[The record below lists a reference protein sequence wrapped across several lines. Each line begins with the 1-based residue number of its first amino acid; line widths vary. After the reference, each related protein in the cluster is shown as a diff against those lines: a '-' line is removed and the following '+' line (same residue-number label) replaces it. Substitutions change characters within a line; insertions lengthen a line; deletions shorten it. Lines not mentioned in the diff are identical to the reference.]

1 MVSLTSTTKACLL
14 AAFWSFSWISCL
26 PTPPSKLVENTAFDL
41 NELPRDVEEAESSA
55 LHSST
60 LEPTDRT
67 GSSSTPGH
75 AFATQP
81 HQSAHFRPYWHLS
94 EASTSSSRP
103 LGHSFGWQYAD
114 MPTVQYHPV
123 LLQPQWQP
131 TSFAAGPY
139 WPHDQS
145 FNAEHVNQPGAVQ
158 MQAFVQQPAPTLGT
172 EHAPAVTFA
181 QPRTWKS
188 SAEPGELSSGG
199 AYGELRA
206 QHSPSVTTSNIL
218 VSGPSGNPR
227 DRADTDPLLV
237 RSPETDG
244 NVPLLPVKKLRYE
257 PRKRHDLPKAAASS
271 RAIVAGELAAQNR
284 HYDPKDLRPLS
295 GSYFRFSQRNDP
307 KVTRLINE
315 LRLPASADDADGTR
329 ANRAY
334 LQRSRFPANPDT
346 FFRTPSLCRSP
357 FRSQSVQDPTLFSG
371 VSFEAAILYETK
383 VNTFVASLRNT
394 ASSSSQQRSAE
405 GDQPAFLSTGAQR
418 DPSTFIRRYFI
429 QRKEAKQVLLPDA
442 AGTRSLFFILL
453 TNHRLVFSRDL
464 SSLVGVWE
472 FASHPQS
479 DKLRLYFRGF
489 HHFYGAEY
497 HTLEQNPQATGS
509 RFWFQLD
516 QTTPLVS
523 NEQLTLRIVRGELGP
538 KTKEQLFSETG
549 EVSHPDIQELIW
561 SKRLDRVLAMK
572 HLIPGRHLFIY
583 QESSKT
589 VAIIRR
595 WKAHA
600 RLGAY
605 SFELRPLLWQQVED
619 IPFIASARF
628 RKPQAV
634 KVVTEKD
641 GEMFML
647 AFSARLDWLADYLP
661 SAVAVWQIG
670 PEIQGSRLMICRGFF
685 NLNRGAYD
693 QLTPQSVP
701 GLRDS
706 TFQYNMLGLP

>member
-1 MVSLTSTTKACLL
+1 MSYRRVICLFGVFSLLCRALCSPFPPPSPASGLGIDLNKLPEEAVANEEIGLLQFFASTAGARVANADAEVSGHVNPVFQQLDHPSSHLSYPFSWNFHGPGGHT
-14 AAFWSFSWISCL
+14 AAGDARHYGSFS
-26 PTPPSKLVENTAFDL
+26 PPSANQIYDEATRSAQGTAVQKLSHLKSFHQEAPQLPNQYVETSAEVSPEAVPYQHGVPFLYDSRPTTFGTQEEKESL
-41 NELPRDVEEAESSA
+41 KGKGILQASDRTILPATDPRQRSWPESSDTVTSA
-55 LHSST
+55 QAVGSST
-60 LEPTDRT
+60 IP
-67 GSSSTPGH
+67 
-75 AFATQP
+75 
-81 HQSAHFRPYWHLS
+81 
-94 EASTSSSRP
+94 
-103 LGHSFGWQYAD
+103 
-114 MPTVQYHPV
+114 
-123 LLQPQWQP
+123 
-131 TSFAAGPY
+131 
-139 WPHDQS
+139 
-145 FNAEHVNQPGAVQ
+145 
-158 MQAFVQQPAPTLGT
+158 
-172 EHAPAVTFA
+172 
-181 QPRTWKS
+181 
-188 SAEPGELSSGG
+188 
-199 AYGELRA
+199 
-206 QHSPSVTTSNIL
+206 
-218 VSGPSGNPR
+218 
-227 DRADTDPLLV
+227 
-237 RSPETDG
+237 
-244 NVPLLPVKKLRYE
+244 PLLPATLLGVEKKKRLQRLR
-257 PRKRHDLPKAAASS
+257 PVTQA
-271 RAIVAGELAAQNR
+271 
-284 HYDPKDLRPLS
+284 DLRALAGMS
-295 GSYFRFSQRNDP
+295 
-307 KVTRLINE
+307 E
-315 LRLPASADDADGTR
+315 AE
-329 ANRAY
+329 
-334 LQRSRFPANPDT
+334 
-346 FFRTPSLCRSP
+346 

>member
-346 FFRTPSLCRSP
+346 FFRTFFWSRKIAKQILL
-357 FRSQSVQDPTLFSG
+357 QDDDEARYILVFPLTTAKTISRNRYGSG
-371 VSFEAAILYETK
+371 VAAWEIGRPDPAGSLNMYFYGFHSFSLEDFSRLDTHQAATRKSYY
-383 VNTFVASLRNT
+383 FVAQRPSEANHQDGTKLGIIEADTDDSITPGLGIAPDLQQLPEIR
-394 ASSSSQQRSAE
+394 ALIESGQLQRAISSSDHISGRHFYVAQQ
-405 GDQPAFLSTGAQR
+405 STVENLA
-418 DPSTFIRRYFI
+418 PMRRWL
-429 QRKEAKQVLLPDA
+429 RA
-442 AGTRSLFFILL
+442 AGLPPGTL
-453 TNHRLVFSRDL
+453 TPLTLSPRQIENLPLISAARFRRGLAVKIVTEENGEMYMLDFSREVPWLGWNHRGVMVVWKFGPE
-464 SSLVGVWE
+464 VGR
-472 FASHPQS
+472 AR
-479 DKLRLYFRGF
+479 RLLINKGF
-489 HHFYGAEY
+489 F
-497 HTLEQNPQATGS
+497 L
-509 RFWFQLD
+509 
-516 QTTPLVS
+516 
-523 NEQLTLRIVRGELGP
+523 
-538 KTKEQLFSETG
+538 
-549 EVSHPDIQELIW
+549 IQ
-561 SKRLDRVLAMK
+561 
-572 HLIPGRHLFIY
+572 RHLF
-583 QESSKT
+583 
-589 VAIIRR
+589 
-595 WKAHA
+595 
-600 RLGAY
+600 
-605 SFELRPLLWQQVED
+605 
-619 IPFIASARF
+619 
-628 RKPQAV
+628 
-634 KVVTEKD
+634 
-641 GEMFML
+641 
-647 AFSARLDWLADYLP
+647 
-661 SAVAVWQIG
+661 
-670 PEIQGSRLMICRGFF
+670 
-685 NLNRGAYD
+685 D
-693 QLTPQSVP
+693 QMNPHTVP

-706 TFQYNMLGLP
+706 RFQYSMTNLP